1 MELAPMTQRLG
12 NVERNLAI
20 DTVFMCKERSFRDIE
35 IRNEKRG
42 IVVGVRQLRVTAK
55 TLGSGSKLHRLTK
68 PQLTFLKC
76 APAERV
82 QLFCRLFCPHYISPY
97 SLLYGV

>member
-42 IVVGVRQLRVTAK
+42 IVVGD
-55 TLGSGSKLHRLTK
+55 GSY
-68 PQLTFLKC
+68 
-76 APAERV
+76 A
-82 QLFCRLFCPHYISPY
+82 
-97 SLLYGV
+97 